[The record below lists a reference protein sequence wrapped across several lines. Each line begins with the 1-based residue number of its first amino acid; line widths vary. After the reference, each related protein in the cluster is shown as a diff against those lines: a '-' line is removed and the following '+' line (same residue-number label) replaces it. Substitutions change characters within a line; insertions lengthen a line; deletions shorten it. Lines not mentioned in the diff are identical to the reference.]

1 MGAEDLCEAKVK
13 RAKTIVGLEICVLEA
28 QDEVYDA
35 PGTPTNPAETS
46 GEKATDE
53 DVVAPELGRAHKAPS
68 VDELTPL
75 RHVYSQKTNERLDD
89 RKVAE
94 GRQLT
99 VLHVFKKATQQQN
112 CACPKPYAACRW
124 QHPSMTV
131 ELREKLLQPM
141 PVRLRRHYLE
151 VVICRSMCT
160 CVARPWT

>member
-1 MGAEDLCEAKVK
+1 MKMKQEEEPRGGRTTTKSVPMESKKPTGISNAVRGREQQRVRCSAKRWPPEASDVEMGAEDLCEPKVK

-35 PGTPTNPAETS
+35 PGTPTNRAETS

-68 VDELTPL
+68 VDELMPL
-75 RHVYSQKTNERLDD
+75 RLVYSQKTNERLDD

-99 VLHVFKKATQQQN
+99 MLHVF
-112 CACPKPYAACRW
+112 
-124 QHPSMTV
+124 
-131 ELREKLLQPM
+131 
-141 PVRLRRHYLE
+141 
-151 VVICRSMCT
+151 
-160 CVARPWT
+160 